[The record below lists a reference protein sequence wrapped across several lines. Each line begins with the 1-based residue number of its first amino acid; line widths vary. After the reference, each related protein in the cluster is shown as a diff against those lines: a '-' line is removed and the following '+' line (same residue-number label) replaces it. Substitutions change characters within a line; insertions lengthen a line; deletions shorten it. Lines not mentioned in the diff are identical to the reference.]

1 MKFVR
6 SLEKISIFL
15 LGSELISEFLK
26 TCYARVLLVKR
37 PEIDQ
42 TVASTD
48 NSFYV
53 DDDQLSTAP
62 SFSSKV
68 TCFSQR
74 LSALNRSKREL
85 KIEEKIQVAVGRG
98 RVIDPNSS
106 HRDHFGHREN
116 LNNEEEIDEKLSN
129 DRISS
134 PVPSVTNT
142 SVFYSF
148 LFSCLKRMN
157 SKSLFFSFFV

>member
-1 MKFVR
+1 MLDLWKKFR
-6 SLEKISIFL
+6 FF

-74 LSALNRSKREL
+74 LAALNRPTHEL
-85 KIEEKIQVAVGRG
+85 KSEEKFQVAVGRG
-98 RVIDPNSS
+98 RAIDPNSS
-106 HRDHFGHREN
+106 YRDHVGHREN
-116 LNNEEEIDEKLSN
+116 LNNEEEIGETISN
-129 DRISS
+129 DRIPS

-148 LFSCLKRMN
+148 LF
-157 SKSLFFSFFV
+157 